1 MRGILRIFGLSVEEF
16 EFEEFEPEADEGIPI
31 VDQEED
37 STDVG
42 DYDQAW
48 AEVAV
53 DGHRLYYVP

>member
-16 EFEEFEPEADEGIPI
+16 EFEEEDGI
-31 VDQEED
+31 VDHEED
-37 STDVG
+37 SPDVG